1 MHVKKEGILIYIIIK
16 VVHATNVVIVFALF
30 YLVDIVVDCVVL
42 GNKIEKVN
50 INITNNKKI
59 VNL

>member
-42 GNKIEKVN
+42 GNKIEKV
-50 INITNNKKI
+50 K
-59 VNL
+59 

>member
-1 MHVKKEGILIYIIIK
+1 
-16 VVHATNVVIVFALF
+16 VHATNVVIVFALF

-50 INITNNKKI
+50 INITKIKKI
-59 VNL
+59 VNLLSKVAM